1 MITIGI
7 NTYYQE
13 EKHMLKDLVLK
24 NRSYRRFYEDVV
36 INRETLLELIDMAR
50 NTPSAANNQPIRYKI
65 VNDPEGCAQLF
76 PLIGWAGYLKEWP
89 GPGEGERPSA
99 YIVMASSVEANA
111 TIDEGIA
118 GQTILLG
125 AVEKGLGGCFLGN
138 IRREQIAG
146 IISLPEGLKID
157 YVIALGK
164 PKETVVLEDI
174 KDNDIKY
181 YRDENAVHHVPKRTL
196 EQVILK

>member
-1 MITIGI
+1 
-7 NTYYQE
+7 
-13 EKHMLKDLVLK
+13 MLKDLVLK
-24 NRSYRRFYEDVV
+24 NRSYRRFYEDTA
-36 INRETLLELIDMAR
+36 IDRETLLELIDMAR

-99 YIVMASSVEANA
+99 YIVMASPVEANA

-138 IRREQIAG
+138 IRKEQIAG

-174 KDNDIKY
+174 KGNDVKY